1 MISTRSVLTLP
12 IRIRC
17 NRIYICDYFDYV
29 MFSWLLI
36 LLFVVTVFLV
46 HSCMDKKFTLF
57 YLVEVYNMNF
67 MVNCVV
73 CPGHDDL

>member
-1 MISTRSVLTLP
+1 
-12 IRIRC
+12 
-17 NRIYICDYFDYV
+17 